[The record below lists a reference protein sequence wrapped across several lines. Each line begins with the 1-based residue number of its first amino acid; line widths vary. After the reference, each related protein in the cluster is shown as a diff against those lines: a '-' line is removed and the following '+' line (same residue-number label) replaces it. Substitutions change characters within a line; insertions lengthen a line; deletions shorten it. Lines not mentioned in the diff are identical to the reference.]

1 MAARVIVVTSGKG
14 GVGKTTTVANLG
26 TGLALRQK
34 KVVMIDTDI
43 GLRNLDLLMGME
55 NRICFDL
62 INVVENECRSYR
74 QALIKDKRVEN
85 LYLLPASQIK
95 NKDAL
100 KAEQMIR
107 LVEQLKEE
115 FDYILIDSPAG
126 IESGFENAVAP
137 ATEAIVVTN
146 PEVPAVRDADRIIGL
161 LQAKKI
167 YEPLLILNRLR
178 SDMVKKRD
186 MLDVDDINDILAIKL
201 LGVVP
206 EDEQIIIA
214 TNKGEP
220 VVFNQQSKAGEA
232 FRNIVRRL
240 EGEAVPFMNF
250 NTEPGVFGRFWKML
264 HGR

>member
-14 GVGKTTTVANLG
+14 GVGKTTTVANIG

-55 NRICFDL
+55 NRICFDV
-62 INVVENECRSYR
+62 INVVEKDCRSFR
-74 QALIKDKRVEN
+74 QAIIKDKRIDN
-85 LYLLPASQIK
+85 LFLLPASQIK

-100 KAEQMIR
+100 SSEQMIEI
-107 LVEQLKEE
+107 VEDLKEE

-126 IESGFENAVAP
+126 IERGFENAVVA
-137 ATEAIVVTN
+137 ASEAIVVTN

-167 YEPLLILNRLR
+167 YEPLLLLNRFR
-178 SDMVKKRD
+178 SGMVKKRD

-214 TNKGEP
+214 TNRGEP
-220 VVFNQQSKAGEA
+220 VVFNQQAKAGEA
-232 FRNIVRRL
+232 YRNIVQRID
-240 EGEAVPFMNF
+240 GEVVPFMAF
-250 NTEPGVFGRFWKML
+250 NTEPGVFGRFWQMM